1 MDPSLAYIGNASVFD
16 FGGYSFMGGLV
27 SKKKRSSVRC
37 LSPLGGNVCLAE
49 YLLERTNID
58 AHPCLA
64 HGRLDR
70 SVRAIV
76 ISSILA
82 TDCSFQGY
90 MGARSLQPRVELAS

>member
-1 MDPSLAYIGNASVFD
+1 MHPSLAYIGNASVFD

-27 SKKKRSSVRC
+27 SKNKHSSVRC

-49 YLLERTNID
+49 YLLERTSLD

-70 SVRAIV
+70 SVRVII

-82 TDCSFQGY
+82 TDRSFRGIW
-90 MGARSLQPRVELAS
+90 GRDLSNLG